1 MTLDERLA
9 WPLLAVPIDETHA
22 HLEDRHGVVLGRLP
36 RCAAEAIA
44 AATNFGAQKMAWASR
59 PMGLER
65 GPDGIVR
72 VVPASK

>member
-44 AATNFGAQKMAWASR
+44 ACVNHV
-59 PMGLER
+59 
-65 GPDGIVR
+65 GPRMSGPGSTLMLRRCDDKIVR
-72 VVPASK
+72 VAPAK